1 MNISISSDL
10 VVWLGAIAAM
20 VGAIAGVYTICRA
33 RAQLKVLV
41 STSLEQSELID
52 LWGGESLAHMKQ
64 GSWYFVKAINKA
76 HRAIEILDA
85 EYTYKGKTNRFD
97 FAWRPESRLED
108 GETAVTFIS
117 KDTFGS
123 SHDPSRIL
131 FSVRSTTGRVWSSRI
146 PKAK

>member
-10 VVWLGAIAAM
+10 VVGAIT
-20 VGAIAGVYTICRA
+20 VIVSAIAVVYMICRA

-117 KDTFGS
+117 KDTFGR